1 MLGSNNLM
9 MKKKT
14 IWFINKDAAPIEF
27 YGTHLRTIKLAQY
40 FQSEGYNVKLFCS
53 SYVHNRNLCLS
64 DSNKTFEEKTYDNIP
79 FVLVNAGC
87 GSTNGIRRIISYF
100 RFAVKLFIHRKQ
112 FEKPDVIIHTSRIPF
127 DIPIYQLAKKV
138 KAKYIVDVT
147 DLWPDSFVSLGLLG
161 KNNPC
166 VKIAYCLE
174 RYIYSKADNVVF
186 SMPVAV
192 NYVRENGWDSDQG
205 GTIDLN
211 KLHYINNGIDL
222 SEFNVNMQRYKIEDF
237 DLANDKTFN
246 IIYLGSIR
254 LANNLKLLIDSAKI
268 LQNNSVQVLIYG
280 DGEDRAFLEH
290 YCEEQQITN
299 VKFKAKWTSPE
310 YVPYILSKAD
320 VNALNYSTN
329 FGKYGGSM
337 NKMFLGLASGKP
349 LCCNVGMPYS
359 IILEEGVGID
369 CKLTDP
375 QDYAAAILSLKNLPS
390 DEYQTI
396 CNKAKKAAEKYDYA
410 KLCVKFKDVCNL

>member
-1 MLGSNNLM
+1 M
-9 MKKKT
+9 
-14 IWFINKDAAPIEF
+14 
-27 YGTHLRTIKLAQY
+27 
-40 FQSEGYNVKLFCS
+40 
-53 SYVHNRNLCLS
+53 
-64 DSNKTFEEKTYDNIP
+64 
-79 FVLVNAGC
+79 
-87 GSTNGIRRIISYF
+87 IR
-100 RFAVKLFIHRKQ
+100 
-112 FEKPDVIIHTSRIPF
+112 
-127 DIPIYQLAKKV
+127 
-138 KAKYIVDVT
+138 
-147 DLWPDSFVSLGLLG
+147 
-161 KNNPC
+161 
-166 VKIAYCLE
+166 
-174 RYIYSKADNVVF
+174 
-186 SMPVAV
+186 
-192 NYVRENGWDSDQG
+192 

-329 FGKYGGSM
+329 FRKYGGSM
-337 NKMFLGLASGKP
+337 NKMFWDWQVVNHYVVMWECHTVS
-349 LCCNVGMPYS
+349 Y
-359 IILEEGVGID
+359 
-369 CKLTDP
+369 
-375 QDYAAAILSLKNLPS
+375 
-390 DEYQTI
+390 
-396 CNKAKKAAEKYDYA
+396 
-410 KLCVKFKDVCNL
+410 